1 MMPVDG
7 PGTRLRK
14 TPTWRVKGQDP
25 KLFFKKTVFLSL
37 LYNLMNTS
45 FLILDVD
52 VVGIM
57 FVELSCRKKD
67 NEHSSYVHNCS

>member
-1 MMPVDG
+1 
-7 PGTRLRK
+7 
-14 TPTWRVKGQDP
+14 
-25 KLFFKKTVFLSL
+25 
-37 LYNLMNTS
+37 MNTS